1 MFMRQLTSQIAY
13 AKTSENKLPIEL
25 FVLLE
30 DLSASFDHKVGN
42 GWFFLGGIISTQ
54 TEKFRIKIHSL

>member
-42 GWFFLGGIISTQ
+42 GWFFFGRDYLNTDREVSD
-54 TEKFRIKIHSL
+54 